1 MEKSG
6 IMELFGV
13 KDTVSIREYHG
24 GHINSTYLAECAGGE
39 KYILQS
45 LSREVFSDHE
55 AVMDNIAVI
64 GKAFLKSGDSRVCV
78 PEYLIT
84 EQGRNFAQ
92 CGEEIFRVYRYRES
106 ADFGRDS
113 FRKAGFSFGSFIR
126 ILSGKNIRLK
136 ETVSGLHDFSA
147 YFVKLKKAA
156 TQSPMKKIDSSVISR
171 LENIKE
177 MTERIFTS
185 DFPVRN
191 VHNDAKTDNV
201 VFSEV
206 CTVIDLDT
214 AMKGYAATDYGDL
227 VRSVCSDGNF
237 SYDRIKAVTEGFA
250 EGLGG
255 ILCSDEI
262 YSLYYGVLYVTAEL
276 AVRYLIDY
284 LSEEHYF
291 KDKTPAE
298 CLKRANDLL
307 DRLNM
312 FAANSEDITSIIY
325 KAFGK

>member
-6 IMELFGV
+6 IMELFGI
-13 KDTVSIREYHG
+13 KDTISVREYHG
-24 GHINSTYLAECAGGE
+24 GHINSTYLAECADGE

-45 LSREVFSDHE
+45 LSREVFRDHE

-64 GKAFLKSGDSRVCV
+64 GKAFLKAGDGRVCV
-78 PEYLIT
+78 PEYLVT
-84 EQGRNFAQ
+84 QEGRNFVQ
-92 CGEEIFRVYRYRES
+92 WGEEIFRVYRYRES
-106 ADFGRDS
+106 AAFSGDS
-113 FRKAGFSFGSFIR
+113 FRRAGFAFGSFIR
-126 ILSGKNIRLK
+126 ILGGKNIRLK

-147 YFVKLKKAA
+147 YFVKLKRAA
-156 TQSPMKKIDSSVISR
+156 KRSPMKKIDSSVISR
-171 LENIKE
+171 LGSISE
-177 MTERIFTS
+177 MAERVFTS

-201 VFSEV
+201 VFSDV

-214 AMKGYAATDYGDL
+214 AMRGYAATDYGDL
-227 VRSVCSDGNF
+227 VRSVCSDGSF
-237 SYDRIKAVTEGFA
+237 SHDRIRAVTEGFA

-255 ILCSDEI
+255 ILSSDEV

-291 KDKTPAE
+291 RDKTPSE
-298 CLKRANDLL
+298 CLKRANSLL

-312 FAANSEDITSIIY
+312 FTAHSEDMTSIIY